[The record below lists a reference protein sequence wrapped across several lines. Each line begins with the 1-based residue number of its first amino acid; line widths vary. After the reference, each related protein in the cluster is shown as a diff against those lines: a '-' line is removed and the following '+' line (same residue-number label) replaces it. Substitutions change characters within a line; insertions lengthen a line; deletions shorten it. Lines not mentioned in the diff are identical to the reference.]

1 MSTQA
6 IDLFADRRARFRHY
20 DSPGAVTAYLERL
33 ANGWPERPQ
42 IAQHIAQTISEL
54 AQDKPRVLELCCG
67 PGWLAAQLL
76 TALPTVHY
84 TGVDLS
90 PPFLAF
96 TREELVL
103 QANRVNLLEVDLS
116 QVDWPD
122 QITTQDGPPQFDAI
136 ISLQSLHD
144 VGDETAIARLY
155 GLAKGLLAP
164 GGLFLNA
171 DLVVPVGE
179 QRPDNPGRLPIVRH
193 LELLTAQGYQSPQ
206 CTMAVGNFGCV
217 VGRQGIRGRS

>member
-6 IDLFADRRARFRHY
+6 NDLFADRRARFRHY

-42 IAQHIAQTISEL
+42 LAQHIIQMISEL
-54 AQDKPRVLELCCG
+54 GQAAPSVLELCCG

-76 TALPTVHY
+76 AALPTMHY

-96 TREELVL
+96 AQETLVPDT
-103 QANRVNLLEVDLS
+103 NRVNLLEVDLS
-116 QVDWPD
+116 QVEWVD
-122 QITTQDGPPQFDAI
+122 QLMTKVGTTQFDAI

-144 VGDETAIARLY
+144 VGDETTIARLY
-155 GLAKGLLAP
+155 GQCGALLAP

-171 DLVVPVGE
+171 DLTVPPDE
-179 QRPDNPGRLPIVRH
+179 PRPDNPGRLPIARH
-193 LELLTAQGYQSPQ
+193 LALLTAQGYQSPQ
-206 CTMAVGNFGCV
+206 CTLAVGNFSCM
-217 VGRQGIRGRS
+217 VGR

>member
-1 MSTQA
+1 MSTPA
-6 IDLFADRRARFRHY
+6 NDLFADRRARFRHY

-42 IAQHIAQTISEL
+42 IAQHIIQMISEL
-54 AQDKPRVLELCCG
+54 GQDAPCVLELCCG

-76 TALPTVHY
+76 TALPTMQY

-96 TREELVL
+96 AQEALAL
-103 QANRVNLLEVDLS
+103 QAKRVNLLEVDLS

-122 QITTQDGPPQFDAI
+122 QIAAQTGTSQFDAI

-144 VGDETAIARLY
+144 VGDEETIARIY
-155 GLAKGLLAP
+155 GLARELLAP
-164 GGLFLNA
+164 GGLLLNA
-171 DLVVPVGE
+171 DLVVPPDE
-179 QRPDNPGRLPIVRH
+179 PRPDNPGRLPIALH
-193 LELLTAQGYQSPQ
+193 LELLTAQGYQSTQ
-206 CTMAVGNFGCV
+206 CTLAVGNFGCV
-217 VGRQGIRGRS
+217 VGRRGR

>member
-1 MSTQA
+1 MSTEA
-6 IDLFADRRARFRHY
+6 HDLFADRRARFRHY

-42 IAQHIAQTISEL
+42 IAQHIIQMISEL
-54 AQDKPRVLELCCG
+54 GLAAPRVLELCCG

-76 TALPTVHY
+76 AALPTMHY

-96 TREELVL
+96 AQETLVL
-103 QANRVNLLEVDLS
+103 YTNRVNLLEVDLS
-116 QVDWPD
+116 YVEWVD
-122 QITTQDGPPQFDAI
+122 QLMTKVGTTQFDAI

-144 VGDETAIARLY
+144 VGDEQAIAQLY

-171 DLVVPVGE
+171 DLIVPPDE
-179 QRPDNPGRLPIVRH
+179 PRPDNPGRLPIARH
-193 LELLTAQGYQSPQ
+193 LALLTAQGYQSPQ
-206 CTMAVGNFGCV
+206 CTLAVGNFGCV
-217 VGRQGIRGRS
+217 IGRQRR

>member
-1 MSTQA
+1 MATPPN
-6 IDLFADRRARFRHY
+6 DLFADRRARFRHY

-42 IAQHIAQTISEL
+42 IAQHMIQTISAL
-54 AQDKPRVLELCCG
+54 GQPAPRVLELCCG

-76 TALPTVHY
+76 AALPTMHY

-96 TREELVL
+96 AQEELL
-103 QANRVNLLEVDLS
+103 LHANRVNLLEVDLS
-116 QVDWPD
+116 VADWSD
-122 QITTQDGPPQFDAI
+122 QITTQGGPLQFDAI

-144 VGDETAIARLY
+144 VGDEQVIARLY
-155 GLAKGLLAP
+155 SLAKRLLAP

-171 DLVVPVGE
+171 DLVVPTGE
-179 QRPDNPGRLPIVRH
+179 QRPDNPGRLPIAHH

-206 CTMAVGNFGCV
+206 CTLAVGNFGCV
-217 VGRQGIRGRS
+217 VGR